1 MKNYILTFLSL
12 SLMSHVASAQS
23 ITAQQERVFSQ
34 QVYNTLMTY
43 GTVSSLS
50 SSSDASTFT
59 QLFSSPNILIYNDL
73 VGLEGKEQ
81 LSVQDYVKSLRE
93 NASSIRVDIKNINRG
108 RIADKGN
115 VYQMSVTFDKNISY
129 LTSCEIFV
137 DAHEFYGSDY
147 QMTATFEMDKQTGLC
162 RISSLQGKQSSQKSK
177 TQQFAIVQRTDERDD
192 LVQYKGQTITFNRF
206 DQAFI
211 PEACDLSVLPQSL
224 YYPDDDMNMYV
235 VQEDENCNVIR
246 FEYVPTRWRIKPHV
260 AFSLGK
266 FYKPSAELK
275 DPFTSSSSETE
286 FGIDVGYTFFSKDNF
301 KIAAFLGI
309 GISSN
314 KLKYEAGN
322 LDYAYNA
329 GSHADMDGD
338 TYVRHYSLSGIQ
350 QTLKA
355 TDLVIPVYADFEYRF
370 GSRFSAFVDLGMKFY
385 SNMSNKTTSE
395 LNSYSYGVYNGYGF
409 PLRIEETW
417 LNNFGQHQ
425 LDDSFLDASK
435 LDMKFSMDALIGLG
449 VRAKLFGSLSAE
461 VGILYQ
467 AGLMNCW
474 KNPNAPSNIAT
485 SSSTENDALV
495 TYSVAEGEH
504 VKKLVQSS
512 ESLKRSA
519 LKLNV
524 GLILKF

>member
-1 MKNYILTFLSL
+1 
-12 SLMSHVASAQS
+12 MSQIALAQT
-23 ITAQQERVFSQ
+23 ITAQQERAFSQ

-50 SSSDASTFT
+50 SNSDASTFT
-59 QLFSSPNILIYNDL
+59 QLFSSPSQLIYNDL
-73 VGLEGKEQ
+73 VGLGGKDQ
-81 LSVQDYVKSLRE
+81 LSVQDYVKNMRE
-93 NASSIRVDIKNINRG
+93 KVSSTRVDIKNINRG

-129 LTSCEIFV
+129 INSCEIFV

-147 QMTATFEMDKQTGLC
+147 QMTATFEMDKRTGKC
-162 RISSLQGKQSSQKSK
+162 CISSLQGKQSGQKS
-177 TQQFAIVQRTDERDD
+177 TNQQYAIVQRTDERDD
-192 LVQYKGQTITFNRF
+192 LVQYNGKTITFNRF

-235 VQEDENCNVIR
+235 VQEDENCNVVR

-266 FYKPSAELK
+266 FYKPSTELK
-275 DPFTSSSSETE
+275 DPFTNSSSEME
-286 FGIDVGYTFFSKDNF
+286 FGVDVGYTFFSKKNF
-301 KIAAFLGI
+301 KIAAFLGV
-309 GISSN
+309 GVSSN
-314 KLKYEAGN
+314 KLKYEAGK

-329 GSHADMDGD
+329 GAHADMDGD

-370 GSRFSAFVDLGMKFY
+370 ASRFSAFVDLGVKFY

-395 LNSYSYGVYNGYGF
+395 LNSYAYGVYSGYGA
-409 PLRIEETW
+409 PLRLEDTW

-425 LDDSFLDASK
+425 LSDASLGDTK

-449 VRAKLFGSLSAE
+449 LRVKLFRLLSAE

-474 KNPNAPSNIAT
+474 KNPNVPSNIAT

-504 VKKLVQSS
+504 VKKLVQSA
-512 ESLKRSA
+512 ESLKHSA